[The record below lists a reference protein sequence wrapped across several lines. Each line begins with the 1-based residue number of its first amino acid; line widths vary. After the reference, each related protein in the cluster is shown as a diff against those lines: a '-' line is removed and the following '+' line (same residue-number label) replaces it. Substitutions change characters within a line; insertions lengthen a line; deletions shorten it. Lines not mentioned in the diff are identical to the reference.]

1 LPNGNVAN
9 RILPVQI
16 HDLYPEDKTLVEREL
31 GGILR
36 SIDFI
41 YKEPGVNRPLTNT
54 PLIREGSGSNARPLF

>member
-1 LPNGNVAN
+1 MIPA
-9 RILPVQI
+9 QI

-31 GGILR
+31 GGVLR

-54 PLIREGSGSNARPLF
+54 DDEKLNLNKVSEPDQ